1 LRNQS
6 IVDLTFITGRAY
18 LIRGKD
24 GWVLVDTL
32 SPWNGRRL
40 VRRLERQGIDLRRIR
55 LILLTHGHIDHF
67 GNALRLKAKT
77 GAPIAIHEL
86 DAEAPRKGRN
96 MPLHPRNVF
105 EKVLGF
111 LASRTRTRGFE
122 PDVLLKGDEGDLEQ
136 YGVAA
141 KWVRTPGHSD
151 GSVSIVLPGEAA
163 LVGDLLVGRFNA
175 LKRPAYPFW
184 VKDEQQVRES
194 VRKLLDYAPVTFF
207 SGHGGPFKAEDIR
220 RVFLER

>member
-1 LRNQS
+1 M
-6 IVDLTFITGRAY
+6 IVALTFISGKAY
-18 LIRGKD
+18 LIQGKD
-24 GWVLVDTL
+24 GSVLVDTL

-40 VRRLERQGIDLRRIR
+40 VRRLERLGIDLRGIR

-86 DAEAPRKGRN
+86 DAEGPRKGRN
-96 MPLHPRNVF
+96 LRLYSRNIL

-111 LASRTRTRGFE
+111 FASRTWTQAFE
-122 PDVLLKGDEGDLEQ
+122 PDILLKGDEGDLEQ

-141 KWVRTPGHSD
+141 KWVRTPGHTD

-163 LVGDLLVGRFNA
+163 VVGDLVVGRFNA

-184 VKDEQQVRES
+184 VRDEQQVRES
-194 VRKLLDYAPVTFF
+194 IRKLLDYAPSTFY
-207 SGHGGPFKAEDIR
+207 SGHGGPFKTEDVR

>member
-1 LRNQS
+1 MKNQS
-6 IVDLTFITGRAY
+6 IVHLTFITGRAY

-40 VRRLERQGIDLRRIR
+40 VRRLESRGIDLSRIR

-86 DAEAPRKGRN
+86 DAEGPRKGRN
-96 MPLHPRNVF
+96 LRLYSRNVF

-111 LASRTRTRGFE
+111 FASRTWTRAFE

-136 YGVAA
+136 YGIAA
-141 KWVRTPGHSD
+141 KWVRTPGHTD
-151 GSVSIVLPGEAA
+151 GSISIVLPGEAA
-163 LVGDLLVGRFNA
+163 IVGDLVIGRFSA
-175 LKRPAYPFW
+175 LKRPAYPLW
-184 VKDEQQVRES
+184 VTDKQQVRES
-194 VRKLLDYAPVTFF
+194 VRKLLDYAPITFL
-207 SGHGGPFKAEDIR
+207 SGHGDPFKTEDVR

>member
-1 LRNQS
+1 L
-6 IVDLTFITGRAY
+6 IVALTFISGKAY
-18 LIRGKD
+18 LIQGKD
-24 GWVLVDTL
+24 GSVLVDTL

-40 VRRLERQGIDLRRIR
+40 VRRLERLGIDLRGIR

-86 DAEAPRKGRN
+86 DAEGPRKGRN
-96 MPLHPRNVF
+96 LRLYSRNIL

-111 LASRTRTRGFE
+111 FASRTWTQAFE
-122 PDVLLKGDEGDLEQ
+122 PDILLKGDEGDLEQ

-141 KWVRTPGHSD
+141 KWVRTPGHTD

-163 LVGDLLVGRFNA
+163 VVGDLVVGRFNA

-184 VKDEQQVRES
+184 VRDEQQVRES
-194 VRKLLDYAPVTFF
+194 IRKLLDYAPSTFY
-207 SGHGGPFKAEDIR
+207 SGHGGPFKTEDVR